1 MTPDQSNIG
10 ETLLLVDDEAGIRSV
25 LGISLMDAGYQV
37 LKAADGQ
44 EALALFREH
53 RPAIVLTDIKMPGMS
68 GIDLLQAIKTED
80 PDTEV
85 IMMTGHGDMDLA
97 IKSLKMEA
105 TDFITKPINDDI
117 LEIALSRAHQRMDMR
132 RKVQEYTHKLERLVE
147 EKESR
152 LNVSQRSYRQLFDQS
167 PCYITVQNRD
177 LELIAANRRF
187 SADFDGD
194 IGMHCYQAYKKR
206 SSPCPDCPVERTFA
220 DGKPH
225 QSEMVV
231 TTKENEQ
238 CHLFIATAPITDET
252 GQTVQVIE
260 MSTNITELRHLQDR
274 LSSLGLQISS
284 ISHGIKGL
292 LTHLDGGL
300 YLMRSGFKQQD
311 QSKTKEGFGIVE
323 FASERIRRMIL
334 DILYFAKERPLQIEP
349 VDASKFAREVAEA
362 FLPRIRR
369 QPITFSQD
377 IKDDLGLVEMDT
389 TVMRTALLNILD
401 NAVDACIEHRPQD
414 QSHIEFGVQR
424 RKDYLIFDVLDDGT
438 GMDKETS
445 DNLFDLFFSSKGHR
459 GTGLGLFVSHQIVTQ
474 HNGTIHVTSE
484 KGKGSHFRIVV
495 PDTVVSAETTA

>member
-1 MTPDQSNIG
+1 MKPEQNTPG
-10 ETLLLVDDEAGIRSV
+10 ETLLLVDDEAGIRNV
-25 LGISLMDAGYQV
+25 LGISLMDTGYHV

-44 EALALFREH
+44 EALDLFREH
-53 RPAIVLTDIKMPGMS
+53 QPAIVLTDIKMPGMS
-68 GIDLLQAIKTED
+68 GLDLLQTIKSEA

-117 LEIALSRAHQRMDMR
+117 LGIALNRALQRMGMR
-132 RKVQEYTHKLERLVE
+132 RQVEEYTRKLEQLVE

-177 LELIAANRRF
+177 LEITAANRRF
-187 SADFDGD
+187 SADFDGE

-206 SSPCPDCPVERTFA
+206 STPCPDCPVERTFA
-220 DGKPH
+220 DGEPH

-238 CHLFIATAPITDET
+238 CHLFIATAPITDES
-252 GQTVQVIE
+252 GKTVQVIE

-274 LSSLGLQISS
+274 LSSLGLRISS

-300 YLMRSGFKQQD
+300 YLMRSGIKQED

-349 VDASKFAREVAEA
+349 VDAGKFARELAEA
-362 FLPRIRR
+362 FLARIRM
-369 QPITFSQD
+369 QPIRFKQD

-401 NAVDACIEHRPQD
+401 NAVDACLERRPQEE
-414 QSHIEFGVQR
+414 SHIQFGLQR
-424 RKDYLIFDVLDDGT
+424 RKDYIIFDVIDDGT

-484 KGKGSHFRIVV
+484 KGKGTHFRIVI
-495 PDTVVSAETTA
+495 PDQVVNDASTP